1 MYIHI
6 QWIDLL
12 LTLAVAVICGI
23 LGLVTSK
30 HYRGAF
36 FVNTGVAFLGAL
48 AGFAVSRSFTV
59 PDVYILEIGIHR
71 YPIVWA
77 VIGSVLFVAGL
88 GFFIKPTRH

>member
-12 LTLAVAVICGI
+12 LILAVAVVCGI

-30 HYRGAF
+30 HYRGAW
-36 FVNTGVAFLGAL
+36 FVNIGVGFLGAL
-48 AGFAVSRSFTV
+48 AGFAVSRSFPV
-59 PDVYILEIGIHR
+59 PDVYTLEIGIYR
-71 YPIVWA
+71 FPITWA

-88 GFFIKPTRH
+88 GFLIKPNRR